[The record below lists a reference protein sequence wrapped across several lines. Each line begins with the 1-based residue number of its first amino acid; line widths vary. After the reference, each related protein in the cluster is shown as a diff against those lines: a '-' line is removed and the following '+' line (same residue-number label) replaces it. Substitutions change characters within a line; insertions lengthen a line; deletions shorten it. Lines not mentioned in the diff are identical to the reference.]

1 MKPLISST
9 RVEEGA
15 RHDRVHVWSRG
26 GKAGVLV
33 VEPGD
38 GCAVSARLLD
48 RNPDDSENGADD
60 E

>member
-15 RHDRVHVWSRG
+15 RHDRVHVWNRG
-26 GKAGVLV
+26 SKAGVLV
-33 VEPGD
+33 VESGD

-48 RNPDDSENGADD
+48 DNLDGSEDGADD

>member
-9 RVEEGA
+9 RVEEGV

-33 VEPGD
+33 VESGD
-38 GCAVSARLLD
+38 GHAVARLLD
-48 RNPDDSENGADD
+48 HNPNDSEEAK

>member
-15 RHDRVHVWSRG
+15 RHDRVHVWNRG

-33 VEPGD
+33 VESGD
-38 GCAVSARLLD
+38 GHAVSARLLD
-48 RNPDDSENGADD
+48 RNPNDSE
-60 E
+60 EPRE

>member
-15 RHDRVHVWSRG
+15 RHDRVHVWNRG

-38 GCAVSARLLD
+38 GNEVSARLLD
-48 RNPDDSENGADD
+48 RDPDESEEAEDD
-60 E
+60 

>member
-15 RHDRVHVWSRG
+15 RHDRVHVWNRG

-33 VEPGD
+33 VESGD
-38 GCAVSARLLD
+38 GHAVSARLLD
-48 RNPDDSENGADD
+48 DSE
-60 E
+60 EPKE